1 MRVTYSSP
9 TLAFHDRT
17 EAGRV
22 LAHRLRAYS
31 GQPNVIVCALPR
43 GGVPV
48 GAEIAS
54 ALGVPLT
61 VFIVRKLG
69 VPGHEEL
76 AMGAITSGGMRL
88 INHSVTEPLKIPD
101 SVIEG
106 IAKRE
111 MLEIMRRERIYSH
124 GRATLDMKD
133 KTVILTDD
141 GIATGSTMTLAVQ
154 ALRQREAQKI
164 VVAIPVAPPET
175 VAELQEVADQ
185 VICLYEPE
193 PFGSV
198 GTWYENFEQLDDT
211 QVCQILDR
219 MFEPVPSSQT
229 A

>member
-17 EAGRV
+17 EAGRI
-22 LAHRLRAYS
+22 LAHRLKAYS
-31 GQPNVIVCALPR
+31 HRPNVIVCALPR

-48 GAEIAS
+48 GAEIAG

-88 INHSVTEPLKIPD
+88 INHSVTETLKIPD

-106 IAKRE
+106 TAKRE
-111 MLEIMRRERIYSH
+111 MLEITRRERIYLH
-124 GRATLDMKD
+124 GRGMPDLKD

-141 GIATGSTMTLAVQ
+141 GIATGSTMKLAVQ
-154 ALRQREAQKI
+154 ALQQRGAQKI
-164 VVAIPVAPPET
+164 VVAIPVAPLDT
-175 VAELQEVADQ
+175 VAELQEIADE
-185 VICLYEPE
+185 VICLAEPE

-198 GTWYENFEQLDDT
+198 GTWYENFEQLNDT
-211 QVCQILDR
+211 EVCEILDR
-219 MFEPVPSSQT
+219 MFEPVPSPQT

>member
-1 MRVTYSSP
+1 MRVTYSGP
-9 TLAFHDRT
+9 TLAFHDRV

-22 LAHRLRAYS
+22 LAHRLHSYS
-31 GQPNVIVCALPR
+31 GQSNVIVCALPR

-48 GAEIAS
+48 GAEIAG
-54 ALGVPLT
+54 ALRVPLT

-88 INHSVTEPLKIPD
+88 INHSVTGPLKIPA

-106 IAKRE
+106 TAKRE
-111 MLEIMRRERIYSH
+111 MLEIARRERIYSS
-124 GRATLDMKD
+124 GRAIPDLKD

-154 ALRQREAQKI
+154 ALRQRGAQKI
-164 VVAIPVAPPET
+164 IVAIPVAPPDI
-175 VAELQEVADQ
+175 VAELQEIADE

-198 GTWYENFEQLDDT
+198 GTWYENFQQLDDT
-211 QVCQILDR
+211 EVRRILDSLD
-219 MFEPVPSSQT
+219 EAVPSSRT

>member
-1 MRVTYSSP
+1 MRVTYSSS

-17 EAGRV
+17 EAGRI
-22 LAHRLRAYS
+22 LAHRLKAYLHRPS
-31 GQPNVIVCALPR
+31 VIVCALPR

-54 ALGVPLT
+54 ALEVPLT

-88 INHSVTEPLKIPD
+88 INHTVTEPLHIPA

-106 IAKRE
+106 TAKRE
-111 MLEIMRRERIYSH
+111 MLEIVRRERIYSR
-124 GRATLDMKD
+124 GRAMPDLKD

-154 ALRQREAQKI
+154 ALRQRGAQKI
-164 VVAIPVAPPET
+164 VVAIPVAPADT
-175 VAELQEVADQ
+175 VAELQEIADE
-185 VICLYEPE
+185 VICLSEPE
-193 PFGSV
+193 PFRSV

-211 QVCQILDR
+211 KVCRILDSLA
-219 MFEPVPSSQT
+219 EPVPASQT

>member
-9 TLAFHDRT
+9 TLAFHDRI
-17 EAGRV
+17 EAGRI
-22 LAHRLRAYS
+22 LAHRLHAYS

-48 GAEIAS
+48 GAEIAG

-76 AMGAITSGGMRL
+76 AMGAITSGGLRL
-88 INHSVTEPLKIPD
+88 INHNVTEPLKIPA
-101 SVIEG
+101 SVIEAT
-106 IAKRE
+106 AKRE
-111 MLEIMRRERIYSH
+111 MLEIVRRERIYSR
-124 GRATLDMKD
+124 GRAMPDLKD

-164 VVAIPVAPPET
+164 VVAIPVAPAET
-175 VAELQEVADQ
+175 VAELQEIADE
-185 VICLYEPE
+185 VICLSEPE

-211 QVCQILDR
+211 QVCRILDSLD
-219 MFEPVPSSQT
+219 ETVPS
-229 A
+229 ARIA

>member
-9 TLAFHDRT
+9 TLAFDDRT
-17 EAGRV
+17 EAGRI
-22 LAHRLRAYS
+22 LAHRLNAYS

-88 INHSVTEPLKIPD
+88 INHTVTEPLHISA

-106 IAKRE
+106 TAKRE
-111 MLEIMRRERIYSH
+111 MLEIARRERIYLH
-124 GRATLDMKD
+124 GRAIPDLKD
-133 KTVILTDD
+133 KIVILTDD
-141 GIATGSTMTLAVQ
+141 GIATGSTMKLAVQ
-154 ALRQREAQKI
+154 ALQQRGAQKI
-164 VVAIPVAPPET
+164 VVAIPVAPADT
-175 VAELQEVADQ
+175 VAELQEIADE
-185 VICLYEPE
+185 VICLSEPE

-198 GTWYENFEQLDDT
+198 GRWYENFEQLDDT
-211 QVCQILDR
+211 QVCRILDSLA
-219 MFEPVPSSQT
+219 ETVPSSRT

>member
-9 TLAFHDRT
+9 TLVFHDRI
-17 EAGRV
+17 EAGRI
-22 LAHRLRAYS
+22 LAHRLHAYS

-54 ALGVPLT
+54 ALGVQLT

-88 INHSVTEPLKIPD
+88 INHSVTEPLKIPA

-106 IAKRE
+106 TAKRE
-111 MLEIMRRERIYSH
+111 MLEIVRRERIYSR
-124 GRATLDMKD
+124 GRVMPDLKD

-141 GIATGSTMTLAVQ
+141 GIATGSTMTLAIQ

-164 VVAIPVAPPET
+164 IVAIPVAPPDT
-175 VAELQEVADQ
+175 VAELQEIADE
-185 VICLYEPE
+185 VICLSEPE

-198 GTWYENFEQLDDT
+198 GTWYENFEQLNDT
-211 QVCQILDR
+211 EVCQILDR